1 MNIVEKKCPNCN
13 ANLEFKV
20 GEKDVKCPH
29 CRRDFAIEYDHEI
42 DPEIQMKAKDIT
54 LKIMN
59 DFERNRKISKVSFV
73 FFVVVFIA
81 IFSFVTFMI
90 VRGFIETEQRHN
102 ESSQRRAEMEQ
113 EWEQEQKEFD
123 EAQKQREEAHKQM
136 EERVLE
142 MMEEQMKQAPSS
154 N

>member
-29 CRRDFAIEYDHEI
+29 CRRAFAIEYDREI

-54 LKIMN
+54 LKVMK
-59 DFERNRKISKVSFV
+59 DFEQSRKFSKV
-73 FFVVVFIA
+73 FFAFFIVIFIA
-81 IFSFVTFMI
+81 MFGFASFMI
-90 VRGFIETEQRHN
+90 VRGFIETEQSRT
-102 ESSQRRAEMEQ
+102 
-113 EWEQEQKEFD
+113 EFY
-123 EAQKQREEAHKQM
+123 QREEENRKKQDETENAQKQM

-142 MMEEQMKQAPSS
+142 MMDEQTKQMESAK
-154 N
+154 